1 MQTHDL
7 RWIKPIKNAV
17 GTSISLP
24 GSKSVTNR
32 ALLLAA
38 LAHGESR
45 LSGVLHSDDTIV
57 LIQALKD
64 LGFAIEYDQARGEC
78 LVQGNSGK
86 IRRQTAS
93 IWCGSAGTVSRFL
106 LAIVAAGQGEFR
118 FDASTQMQSRPI
130 GPIVSA
136 LREQGAVIELSP
148 EESLPLTLHA
158 NGIAGGKIKL
168 SSGHESSQY
177 LSAMLLAAPLAKTP
191 VEIETSVS
199 VSRPYILMTLNMM
212 ESFGIACAHEGYE
225 RIRIDAPSFYRGCRY
240 EIEADASTASYF
252 FGAAAITG
260 GTIHTQ
266 RILRSN
272 CLQGDIHF
280 LDILE
285 KMGCTVVEKTDGI
298 SVTGP
303 RKLNGITADLADI
316 SDTAMTLACIAAYA
330 NSPTTILNVGHIRL
344 KESDRI
350 ATVSANLE
358 QMGIRTNATT
368 DSLTIYPGTPRGAVI
383 DSFEDHR
390 IAMSFSL
397 MGLVTP
403 GVGIKG
409 YECVS
414 KTCPEFY
421 ELLGKLYPQ

>member
-7 RWIKPIKNAV
+7 RWIKPIENIERI
-17 GTSISLP
+17 SISLP

-38 LAHGESR
+38 LAHGESK
-45 LSGVLHSDDTIV
+45 LSGILHSDDTIV
-57 LIQALKD
+57 LMQALKD
-64 LGFAIEYDQARGEC
+64 LGFLIKYDQTRGEC
-78 LVQGNSGK
+78 LVQGSDGK
-86 IRRQTAS
+86 IPKKTAS
-93 IWCGSAGTVSRFL
+93 LWCGSAGTVSRFL

-118 FDASTQMQSRPI
+118 FDASKQMQSRPI

-136 LREQGAVIELSP
+136 LQEQGAIIQLSP
-148 EESLPLTLHA
+148 EGSLPLTLRSK
-158 NGIAGGKIKL
+158 GIAGGNIKL

-177 LSAMLLAAPLAKTP
+177 LSAMLLAAPLARKP

-199 VSRPYILMTLNMM
+199 VSRPYIQMTLSMM
-212 ESFGIACAHEGYE
+212 ESFGIAFDHNGYE
-225 RIRIDAPSFYRGCRY
+225 RILIDAPSLYKGCGY

-260 GTIHTQ
+260 GTVHTQ
-266 RILRSN
+266 RILRSK
-272 CLQGDIHF
+272 CLQGDIRF

-285 KMGCTVVEKTDGI
+285 KMGCSIIEKPDGVSI
-298 SVTGP
+298 TGP
-303 RKLNGITADLADI
+303 RKLNGITADLGDI
-316 SDTAMTLACIAAYA
+316 SDTSMTLACVAAYA
-330 NSPTTILNVGHIRL
+330 DSPTTILNVGHIRL

-350 ATVSANLE
+350 ATVAANLKR
-358 QMGIRTNATT
+358 MGIRTKVTA
-368 DSLTIYPGTPRGAVI
+368 DSLTIYPGTPQGAII
-383 DSFEDHR
+383 DSFDDHR
-390 IAMSFSL
+390 IAMSFSM

-421 ELLGKLYPQ
+421 ALLDKLYP